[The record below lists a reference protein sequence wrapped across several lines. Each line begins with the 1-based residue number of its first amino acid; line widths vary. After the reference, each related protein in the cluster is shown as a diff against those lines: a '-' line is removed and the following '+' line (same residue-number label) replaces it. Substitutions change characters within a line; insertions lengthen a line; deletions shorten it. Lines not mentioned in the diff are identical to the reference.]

1 MVEVQ
6 NDLSIQYY
14 CLKCTKSNLSMFDH
28 NNSQFNYSLVF
39 WFTNLS
45 SEVVYD
51 KYIWVVSV
59 WVDLFKG
66 FLQKKKKTLKNHCL
80 RRLAWYIANRLVK
93 PSKSYLLA
101 YQYLYNVLCENSEK
115 LLNIPITCQQ
125 THISGNAS
133 NPDSKYQSYLSPDA
147 IWNTGNSFSFKSFPK
162 DMT

>member
-66 FLQKKKKTLKNHCL
+66 FLQKKKKHLK
-80 RRLAWYIANRLVK
+80 ITV
-93 PSKSYLLA
+93 
-101 YQYLYNVLCENSEK
+101 SEDWHD
-115 LLNIPITCQQ
+115 T
-125 THISGNAS
+125 
-133 NPDSKYQSYLSPDA
+133 
-147 IWNTGNSFSFKSFPK
+147 
-162 DMT
+162 

>member
-80 RRLAWYIANRLVK
+80 RRLA
-93 PSKSYLLA
+93 
-101 YQYLYNVLCENSEK
+101 
-115 LLNIPITCQQ
+115 
-125 THISGNAS
+125 
-133 NPDSKYQSYLSPDA
+133 
-147 IWNTGNSFSFKSFPK
+147 
-162 DMT
+162 